1 MTSLDLGYKEG
12 RAITV
17 REAKN
22 FYYAMLTLPSERRRA
37 VYVAYAF
44 CRHCDDAVD
53 AVASTEEKLAGLD
66 YLRSRLDGA
75 YAGKADEPLFI
86 ALADVAEKY
95 DIPGEYFH
103 EVLRGME
110 RDLVQQRYKDFDDL
124 REYCYQVASVV
135 GLICLQIF
143 GYKDSEAGWGR
154 AIKVPAAKTHAIDLG
169 LAMQLTNI
177 IRDVG
182 EDFGMGRIYL
192 PQDEMARFGY
202 SEDDLSRGII
212 NDAFV
217 NLMQFQA
224 DRARTYFKSG
234 FKLPPYLST
243 RSRACPAII
252 GQVYSKLLERIETSG
267 FDVLRQRI
275 ALSKPVKLRVTA
287 QTWLSNVLPVSLN

>member
-1 MTSLDLGYKEG
+1 MTSLELGYKEG
-12 RAITV
+12 RAITA

-53 AVASTEEKLAGLD
+53 AVASSEEKLAGLD

-143 GYKDSEAGWGR
+143 GYKEAEAGWGREIKKESEAGWGR
-154 AIKVPAAKTHAIDLG
+154 EIKVPAAKTHAIDLG

-182 EDFGMGRIYL
+182 EDFEMGRIYL

-217 NLMQFQA
+217 NLMQF
-224 DRARTYFKSG
+224 SG
-234 FKLPPYLST
+234 
-243 RSRACPAII
+243 
-252 GQVYSKLLERIETSG
+252 
-267 FDVLRQRI
+267 
-275 ALSKPVKLRVTA
+275 
-287 QTWLSNVLPVSLN
+287 